1 LGPFNSLTK
10 PTECSEKSPKI
21 FAISRPG
28 RRLLALWAGGC
39 GLRERKGIYVSLS
52 EILPDISAAAG
63 WLNLNPG
70 VVF

>member
-1 LGPFNSLTK
+1 VLGEK
-10 PTECSEKSPKI
+10 PKN
-21 FAISRPG
+21 
-28 RRLLALWAGGC
+28 LYDLC
-39 GLRERKGIYVSLS
+39 GLRERKGKYVSLS

>member
-1 LGPFNSLTK
+1 VLGEK
-10 PTECSEKSPKI
+10 PKNLCDLP
-21 FAISRPG
+21 PG

-39 GLRERKGIYVSLS
+39 GLHERKGKYVSLS